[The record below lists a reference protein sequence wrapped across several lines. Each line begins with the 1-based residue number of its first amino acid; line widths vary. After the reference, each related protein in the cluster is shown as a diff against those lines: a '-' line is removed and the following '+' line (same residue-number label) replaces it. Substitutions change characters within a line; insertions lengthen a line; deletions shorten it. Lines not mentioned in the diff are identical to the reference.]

1 MNSFYHAMYS
11 SFYLSFLYTSILS
24 SPLVI
29 NTIEFMLLHLLIP
42 SLNVYHYL
50 IGDNTKLKLIYYKNT
65 LVFPSDNE
73 DESENGEDGE
83 DEELSQTSQTSDDD
97 EEDNDDED
105 DENDEDDD
113 TTINSNNVE
122 GDLPKL
128 LSARNNLIMFSSLLN
143 SEITGT
149 RKTDTTT
156 VEPESTPVEA
166 ESAPVE
172 PESTP
177 VEAESAPLETESAP
191 NTTDVYIPST
201 PPPLDLNQDNI
212 LDDVLSNLEI
222 KNLVEKVNNLV

>member
-1 MNSFYHAMYS
+1 
-11 SFYLSFLYTSILS
+11 
-24 SPLVI
+24 
-29 NTIEFMLLHLLIP
+29 MLLHLLIP

-166 ESAPVE
+166 ESAP
-172 PESTP
+172 
-177 VEAESAPLETESAP
+177 LETESAP